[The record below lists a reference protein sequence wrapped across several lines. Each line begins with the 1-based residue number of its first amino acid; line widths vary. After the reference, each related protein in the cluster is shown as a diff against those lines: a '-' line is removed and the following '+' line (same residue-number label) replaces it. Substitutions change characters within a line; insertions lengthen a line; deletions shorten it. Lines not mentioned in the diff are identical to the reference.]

1 MKNRIME
8 LAKESLNFTI
18 SESLYSL
25 FMMHSMEILFPYY
38 SFLYL
43 VSREFKP
50 KIMVEIGTYQGLGSI
65 HLALGN
71 PEGRVTTIE
80 QRLGF
85 RDALYRF
92 CYNEN
97 INNIDALIG
106 ESLAVVDRFMD
117 NSIDLLFIDGNHDYE
132 FAKEDYNKY
141 LPKVKENG
149 IILIDD
155 IQLHSGMERFWEEI
169 KEPKFDVNFIR
180 PRNSS
185 RPAEGTGFGVVLRG
199 VR

>member
-1 MKNRIME
+1 MKKRIIE
-8 LAKESLNFTI
+8 LAKESLSFTI
-18 SESLYSL
+18 SEPLYSL
-25 FMMHSMEILFPYY
+25 FILHSMEIIFPYY

-50 KIMVEIGTYQGLGSI
+50 KAMVEIGTYQGLGSI

-71 PEGRVTTIE
+71 TGGKVTTIE
-80 QRLGF
+80 PRPNF
-85 RDALYRF
+85 KNVLYRF
-92 CYNEN
+92 CYNEG
-97 INNIDALIG
+97 INNIEAVIG
-106 ESLAVVDRFMD
+106 ESLSAVNMFED
-117 NSIDLLFIDGNHDYE
+117 NSIDLLFIDGNHNYE

-155 IQLHSGMERFWEEI
+155 IQLHGGMERFWEEI

-185 RPAEGTGFGVVLRG
+185 RPAEGTGFGVVLKG
-199 VR
+199 D